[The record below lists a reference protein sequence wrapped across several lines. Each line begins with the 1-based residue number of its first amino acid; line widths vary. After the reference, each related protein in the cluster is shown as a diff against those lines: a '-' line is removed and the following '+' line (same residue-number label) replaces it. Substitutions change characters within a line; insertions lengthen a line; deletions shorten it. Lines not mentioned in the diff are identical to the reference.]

1 MLWRGCPDAAYGV
14 SEAGSEGG
22 SGISGSPF
30 LPPSPS
36 QKSCVSP
43 RVRAGLD
50 RKAATRGQ
58 ALEGGVVKHGQ
69 SRRASASALWGRR
82 VRCVSR
88 TPQVKSPPT
97 SLTLPEASPLG
108 YRHDAFVVGPG
119 DRTNQTTRHYCLQSK
134 QPDYFQQVQPA
145 GP

>member
-1 MLWRGCPDAAYGV
+1 MLWGGCPDAAYGV

-69 SRRASASALWGRR
+69 SRRASASAL
-82 VRCVSR
+82 
-88 TPQVKSPPT
+88 QVKSPPT

-108 YRHDAFVVGPG
+108 HRHDAFVVGPG
-119 DRTNQTTRHYCLQSK
+119 DRTNQTTRHHCLQSK

>member
-50 RKAATRGQ
+50 RKLPRGDK
-58 ALEGGVVKHGQ
+58 LG
-69 SRRASASALWGRR
+69 GRR
-82 VRCVSR
+82 CQARAITKSQRVRIVGPEGEMR
-88 TPQVKSPPT
+88 IQNAAGEEPPT
-97 SLTLPEASPLG
+97 
-108 YRHDAFVVGPG
+108 R
-119 DRTNQTTRHYCLQSK
+119 
-134 QPDYFQQVQPA
+134 
-145 GP
+145 